1 MTNVNSHCV
10 CQPSLR
16 TIRIQPNL
24 PAASQWGIIPVHSTR
39 MEVNSTGNSKD
50 NHVTAA
56 ARIRENQRR
65 SRTRRKEYVQRLEQ
79 RLWSFERLGVTATQE
94 VQKAGRKVAR
104 ENELLRSLLQLHGV
118 TEESVEEYLESRGQP
133 ASSTLSQCMPLE
145 SLASAKLHPPTA
157 PNQRASSYLNS
168 SATSSH
174 WQSDNP
180 PHQPRAIGSRNPP
193 PKSDAKSNMDILP
206 CQEFNTN
213 RAAKLNPVTA
223 ESNSETHE
231 VASIQD
237 TGQSMSCVTAARIIE
252 SIQNHSEY
260 RNVRSELGCS
270 SESTCM
276 VKNMSIFDI
285 LDR

>member
-1 MTNVNSHCV
+1 MKVN
-10 CQPSLR
+10 
-16 TIRIQPNL
+16 N
-24 PAASQWGIIPVHSTR
+24 
-39 MEVNSTGNSKD
+39 TGKLKED
-50 NHVTAA
+50 HVKSAA

-79 RLWSFERLGVTATQE
+79 RLWSFERLGVAATQE

-104 ENELLRSLLQLHGV
+104 ENELLRSLLLLHGV
-118 TEESVEEYLESRGQP
+118 TEKSVEEYLESRGQP
-133 ASSTLSQCMPLE
+133 TTSTLSQCMSLA
-145 SLASAKLHPPTA
+145 SLASAKLHPPTT
-157 PNQRASSYLNS
+157 PNQRTSSCHNS
-168 SATSSH
+168 STTSSH

-180 PHQPRAIGSRNPP
+180 PHQPRAIGSSNPP
-193 PKSDAKSNMDILP
+193 PKSDAKTNMDILP

-213 RAAKLNPVTA
+213 RATKHNPVTA

-252 SIQNHSEY
+252 NMQNHSEC
-260 RNVRSELGCS
+260 RDVRSELGCS

>member
-1 MTNVNSHCV
+1 MK
-10 CQPSLR
+10 
-16 TIRIQPNL
+16 
-24 PAASQWGIIPVHSTR
+24 
-39 MEVNSTGNSKD
+39 VNSTGNLKD
-50 NHVTAA
+50 DYVTAA

-79 RLWSFERLGVTATQE
+79 RLWSFERLGVAATQE

-104 ENELLRSLLQLHGV
+104 ENELLRSLLLLHGV
-118 TEESVEEYLESRGQP
+118 TEKSVEEYLESRGQP
-133 ASSTLSQCMPLE
+133 TTSTLSQCMSLA
-145 SLASAKLHPPTA
+145 SLASAKLHPPTT
-157 PNQRASSYLNS
+157 PNQRTSSCHNS
-168 SATSSH
+168 STTSSH

-180 PHQPRAIGSRNPP
+180 PHQPRAIGSSNPP
-193 PKSDAKSNMDILP
+193 PKSDAKTNMDILP

-213 RAAKLNPVTA
+213 RATKHNPVTA

-252 SIQNHSEY
+252 NMQNHSEC
-260 RNVRSELGCS
+260 RDVRSELGCS